1 MDVCVFLCA
10 YIHFLGVRRMASCCS
25 LVSCWMLMV
34 FCSLNVVMTTWI
46 LVSDMGHMDRGLCW
60 LVMQEDHGLRVG

>member
-1 MDVCVFLCA
+1 
-10 YIHFLGVRRMASCCS
+10 MASCCS

-34 FCSLNVVMTTWI
+34 FCSLNVVMTSWI

-60 LVMQEDHGLRVG
+60 LVMQEDHGL